1 MASLSSASIELVP
14 KAPRLVVLYVTDV
27 TADSALIK
35 LPLALVN
42 HHLIGYVL
50 PALPVLTVG
59 GLSTRCRSR

>member
-1 MASLSSASIELVP
+1 VP